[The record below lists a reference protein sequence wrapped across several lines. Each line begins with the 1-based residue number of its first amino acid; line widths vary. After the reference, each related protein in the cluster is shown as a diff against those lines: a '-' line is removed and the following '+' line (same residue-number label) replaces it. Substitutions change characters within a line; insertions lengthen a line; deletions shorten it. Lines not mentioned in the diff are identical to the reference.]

1 MLIWKNVNPI
11 SVVLA
16 VIHDA
21 AFHKNSMKECKADIL
36 RYRLP
41 LKHPL
46 LLKQFSLNEREGLI
60 LRLNEGGRFGYG
72 EIAPLPGFS
81 CESLFAAEK
90 QLQEFCLAVNDGRFQ
105 PFPTDDSINRAAYQA
120 VFTSLPMPSVS
131 FGIESAL
138 WWLRQDDW
146 LFPPVTAP
154 LLQGAT
160 GHILLRLEQWQGSW
174 PKEFKLKIGRDSIEK
189 DCVRINKVLEA
200 LPESVSIKLDAN
212 QQWTL
217 DQALRVARS
226 IDVNRIAFV
235 EEPTASVDD
244 FSELYEKTGLHFALD
259 ETVQQPGYLLQ
270 PMHGLAAIV
279 IKPSLVGGLCRCQQL
294 VTAARARGI
303 RVIFSSSYES
313 SIGLHILEQLS
324 AQWTPEELPGLDTSS
339 AFVDR
344 LVCEDIIAGHPV
356 SINPA
361 FVSLGE
367 KS

>member
-1 MLIWKNVNPI
+1 MLIWKNVSQI
-11 SVVLA
+11 SAVLA
-16 VIHDA
+16 VIPDA
-21 AFHKNSMKECKADIL
+21 VFHKNSMKECKADIL

-41 LKHPL
+41 LKRPL
-46 LLKQFSLNEREGLI
+46 HLKQFNLNEREGLI
-60 LRLNEGGRFGYG
+60 LRLNLGGRFGYG

-81 CESLFAAEK
+81 CESLFEAET
-90 QLQEFCLAVNDGRFQ
+90 QLQEFCRAVNDGHFK
-105 PFPTDDSINRAAYQA
+105 PFPTDDSERRASYET
-120 VFTSLPMPSVS
+120 VFASLPVPSVL

-138 WWLRQDDW
+138 WWLRQGGW
-146 LFPPVTAP
+146 LSPPVMAP

-160 GHILLRLEQWQGSW
+160 EHILLRLEQWQGSW
-174 PKEFKLKIGRDSIEK
+174 PKEFKLKIGRDSIEE

-217 DQALRVARS
+217 GQALSVARS

-235 EEPTASVDD
+235 EEPTASVGD

-270 PMHGLAAIV
+270 TMHGLAAIV
-279 IKPSLVGGLCRCQQL
+279 IKPMLVGGLCRCQQL
-294 VTAARARGI
+294 VTAARAQGI

-339 AFVDR
+339 AFVNR
-344 LVCEDIIAGHPV
+344 LACEDIIAGHPV

>member
-1 MLIWKNVNPI
+1 
-11 SVVLA
+11 
-16 VIHDA
+16 
-21 AFHKNSMKECKADIL
+21 MKEYKADIL
-36 RYRLP
+36 RYRLS

-46 LLKQFSLNEREGLI
+46 LLKQFNLNEREGLI
-60 LRLNEGGRFGYG
+60 LRLNSGGRFGYG

-81 CESLFAAEK
+81 RESLCEAEK
-90 QLQEFCLAVNDGRFQ
+90 QLQAFCRAVNDGYFE
-105 PFPTDDSINRAAYQA
+105 PFLIDAPDSR
-120 VFTSLPMPSVS
+120 VLLKEVLESLSMPSVL

-138 WWLRQDDW
+138 WWLRQDGW
-146 LFPPVTAP
+146 LSPPVTAP
-154 LLQGAT
+154 LLQGDT
-160 GHILLRLEQWQGSW
+160 GQILLRLEQWQGNW
-174 PKEFKLKIGRDSIEK
+174 PKEFKLKIGRDSIEE
-189 DCVRINKVLEA
+189 DCVRINNVLEA
-200 LPESVSIKLDAN
+200 LPDSISIKLDAN

-217 DQALRVARS
+217 DQAFRVARS

-235 EEPTASVDD
+235 EEPTASVVE

-259 ETVQQPGYLLQ
+259 ETVQQPGYRLQ

-279 IKPSLVGGLCRCQQL
+279 IKPTLVGGLCRCQQL
-294 VTAARARGI
+294 VTAARAQNI

-339 AFVDR
+339 AFIDR

-356 SINPA
+356 SISPA
-361 FVSLGE
+361 FSSLEE